1 MSGGVP
7 SVGGASGQ
15 QVVPTCYRHP
25 DRETYIRCQRCDK
38 PICPACMNP
47 APVGYQCP
55 QCVAQGHAT
64 VRQPQTALGGEVHAR
79 SDLVTKILLGL
90 NIAVFL
96 LTFIGP
102 QLEERLGLVLYAFYD
117 GSPIGVADGEYYRVL
132 TAAFLHTQ
140 WWHIAFNMYA
150 LWLLGTMLEPVLG
163 RARFTALYLLSALGG
178 SAASLLGL
186 APFAIAYGASGAVFG
201 LFGALLV
208 VNRRFGRDT
217 SGLIAI
223 LLLNVVLGFYVSG
236 IDWRAHLG
244 GFVTGLLLALVYAYV
259 PKTQRTTWAVV
270 SGVLVLALVVLVVQ
284 SQANDIVV
292 PQLIGR

>member
-25 DRETYIRCQRCDK
+25 DRETYIRCQRCDR

-55 QCVAQGHAT
+55 QCVAEGNT
-64 VRQPQTALGGEVHAR
+64 EVRQPQTVLGGEVHA
-79 SDLVTKILLGL
+79 SGDLVTKILLGI
-90 NIAVFL
+90 NVAVFL
-96 LTFIGP
+96 LTFIGS
-102 QLEERLGLVLYAFYD
+102 QVEERLGLVLLAFYN
-117 GSPIGVADGEYYRVL
+117 GTPIGVADGEYYRVI

-140 WWHIAFNMYA
+140 WWHIGFNMYA
-150 LWLLGTMLEPVLG
+150 LWVLGTMLEPVLG

-186 APFAIAYGASGAVFG
+186 APNTIAYGASGAVFG

-208 VNRRFGRDT
+208 VSRRFNRDI
-217 SGLIAI
+217 SGIIAV
-223 LLLNVVLGFYVSG
+223 LLLNVVLGFYFSG

-244 GFVTGLLLALVYAYV
+244 GFLTGGALALVYAYV
-259 PKTQRTTWAVV
+259 PRSQRMLWAVV
-270 SGVLVLALVVLVVQ
+270 SGVLVLALVVVVVL
-284 SQANDIVV
+284 SQANDVMV
-292 PQLIGR
+292 PQVVGR

>member
-7 SVGGASGQ
+7 SIGGASGQ

-55 QCVAQGHAT
+55 ECVAQGQAT
-64 VRQPQTALGGEVHAR
+64 VRQPQTALGGEVHAQG
-79 SDLVTKILLGL
+79 DLVTKILIGI
-90 NIAVFL
+90 NAAVFL
-96 LTFIGP
+96 FTMFSP
-102 QLEERLGLVLYAFYD
+102 QVEERLGLSLIAFYN
-117 GSPIGVADGEYYRVL
+117 GEFIGVADGEYYRVI

-140 WWHIAFNMYA
+140 WWHIGFNMYA
-150 LWLLGTMLEPVLG
+150 LWVLGSILEPVLG
-163 RARFTALYLLSALGG
+163 RSRFTALYLLSALGG

-186 APFAIAYGASGAVFG
+186 GPGTIAYGASGAVFG

-208 VNRRFGRDT
+208 VNRRFGRDI
-217 SGLIAI
+217 SGIVVV

-244 GFVTGLLLALVYAYV
+244 GFVTGVLLALVYAYV
-259 PKTQRTTWAVV
+259 PKAQRSTWAVV